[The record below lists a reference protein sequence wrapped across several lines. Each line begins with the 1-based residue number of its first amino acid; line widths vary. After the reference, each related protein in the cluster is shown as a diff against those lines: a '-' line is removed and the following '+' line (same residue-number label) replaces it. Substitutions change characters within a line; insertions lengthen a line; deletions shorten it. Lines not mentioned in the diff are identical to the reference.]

1 MLRKGH
7 QKLCISQF
15 SSQYSTPN
23 AHATRT
29 STKNQPV
36 PFHIY
41 ITLLDSNNPLH
52 APTFQFSPMPTC
64 RHPIGMAPPP
74 QQASQ
79 SRSHSQEPSTS
90 TSTQTYTQTPVLR
103 LRATGPSPSSTVQ
116 NRARIQ
122 WASDVIDN
130 EGMGRKRSKGI
141 YSSSFLATTNLFSTA
156 LPEPFISE
164 D

>member
-1 MLRKGH
+1 MYLTT
-7 QKLCISQF
+7 QLL
-15 SSQYSTPN
+15 
-23 AHATRT
+23 RT
-29 STKNQPV
+29 STENQPV

-52 APTFQFSPMPTC
+52 APTFQFSPLPTC
-64 RHPIGMAPPP
+64 HHPIGMAPPP
-74 QQASQ
+74 QQAPQ
-79 SRSHSQEPSTS
+79 SRSHSQEPST
-90 TSTQTYTQTPVLR
+90 TTQTQTYTDTPVLR
-103 LRATGPSPSSTVQ
+103 LRATGPSPSTTVQ

-141 YSSSFLATTNLFSTA
+141 YSSFFLATTNLLFAATPKQS
-156 LPEPFISE
+156 ISE